1 MWRKLASH
9 LHLSLQRCQRETT
22 FFELLEWIEF
32 LRQEKEEEFET
43 VEKLDYYLAQI
54 ASMVVAVNSKDPK
67 TVKVSDF
74 FVKLDKKEKEKKKLT
89 KEERTRIAKAFWMR
103 IPSKKGRIPRDA
115 KKAPRGVR

>member
-1 MWRKLASH
+1 
-9 LHLSLQRCQRETT
+9 
-22 FFELLEWIEF
+22 LEWIEF

-67 TVKVSDF
+67 KIKVSDF
-74 FVKLDKKEKEKKKLT
+74 FVRLDKKAKQNKKLT

-103 IPSKKGRIPRDA
+103 IPSKKVKRPKDA
-115 KKAPRGVR
+115 KMAPRGVI